1 MSENSGFPH
10 VRHIIIIHHGYL
22 INIDKLLY
30 YNTVVALSIGYNATS
45 ANMRRKTFVS
55 EEDIWRNRRRPK
67 KTSSFKSHFGEFPG
81 HVESMY
87 NVLRVVNHEQ
97 CSIVYAN

>member
-1 MSENSGFPH
+1 MSENSGFAH
-10 VRHIIIIHHGYL
+10 VRHTINIHHGYL
-22 INIDKLLY
+22 VNIDKLLY

-45 ANMRRKTFVS
+45 ANMRRKTLVS
-55 EEDIWRNRRRPK
+55 EEEIWRNRRRPK
-67 KTSSFKSHFGEFPG
+67 KTSSFKSHFGELPG

-87 NVLRVVNHEQ
+87 NVLVNHEQ